1 MPTRIRYRG
10 FVLRLDNLTLAWGC
24 RASPK
29 TATEV
34 NKRSLRI
41 GDFDVSAPFE
51 IGGLGGVIAR
61 DLKGKLGVQILEL
74 DDAKVDTT
82 VVS

>member
-10 FVLRLDNLTLAWGC
+10 ETLRLDRLTLAWSC
-24 RASPK
+24 RAKPAI
-29 TATEV
+29 ATIV
-34 NKRSLRI
+34 NKRSLRM
-41 GDFDVSAPFE
+41 GDFDTSAPFE

-61 DLKGKLGVQILEL
+61 DLKGKLGVRILEL
-74 DDAKVDTT
+74 DDATVDTT